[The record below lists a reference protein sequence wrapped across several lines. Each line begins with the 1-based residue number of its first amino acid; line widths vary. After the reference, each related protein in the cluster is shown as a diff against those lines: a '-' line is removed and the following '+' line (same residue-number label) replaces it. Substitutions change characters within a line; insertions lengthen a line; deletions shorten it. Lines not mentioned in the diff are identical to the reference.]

1 MTTVERS
8 KRERECEAE
17 RERDQCPVCME
28 NIGDEAC
35 DGTYGN
41 RVLFPCGHF
50 VCGSCNDSMLRRDDH
65 RCPTCRNP
73 RGGFTREMADAH
85 AEQRMVQ
92 DMAEEGN
99 PNAARLLAMRS
110 ALAGAAAPGGTAAG
124 FRVAGSIASNDM
136 APMLQDLVE
145 AITQATGRQRN
156 RTVVFVGT
164 NGNRVHVQRGV
175 VGARRSDRLRDREQ
189 QEDEQPQEDAPAGQ
203 TVAVDVESRMP
214 QPLRD
219 LLSALVSPV
228 DLGHFQEVRRR
239 V

>member
-8 KRERECEAE
+8 KRERE
-17 RERDQCPVCME
+17 RERDECPVCFE
-28 NIGDEAC
+28 SIGDEAC
-35 DGTYGN
+35 DGTYGD

-85 AEQRMVQ
+85 AEQRVVQ

-99 PNAARLLAMRS
+99 PNAARLLEMRS
-110 ALAGAAAPGGTAAG
+110 VLAGAAAPGVTAAG
-124 FRVAGSIASNDM
+124 FRVAGSIAPNDM

-145 AITQATGRQRN
+145 AITRATGRQRN

-164 NGNRVHVQRGV
+164 NGNRVHVQREV
-175 VGARRSDRLRDREQ
+175 NPPRRSDRLRDRGQ
-189 QEDEQPQEDAPAGQ
+189 QEEEQPQEDAPVGQ
-203 TVAVDVESRMP
+203 TEAVDVESRMP

-228 DLGHFQEVRRR
+228 DLGQFHEVRRR

>member
-1 MTTVERS
+1 MTTVKRS
-8 KRERECEAE
+8 KRV
-17 RERDQCPVCME
+17 RDECPVCME
-28 NIGDEAC
+28 CIGGEAC
-35 DGTYGN
+35 SGTDGD

-85 AEQRMVQ
+85 AEQRVVQ
-92 DMAEEGN
+92 DMAEEGD

-124 FRVAGSIASNDM
+124 FRGFRVAGSVLPNDM

-145 AITQATGRQRN
+145 AVTQGIGRPRN
-156 RTVVFVGT
+156 RTVIFVGT
-164 NGNRVHVQRGV
+164 NGNRVHVGREPP
-175 VGARRSDRLRDREQ
+175 RRSERLRDRDPQ
-189 QEDEQPQEDAPAGQ
+189 TEDPQTEDPQTEDAQ
-203 TVAVDVESRMP
+203 TEDAQDPQTQFGVP

-219 LLSALVSPV
+219 LISALVSPV
-228 DLGHFQEVRRR
+228 DLARFHEVRRR